1 MKKILPLL
9 LVPALLLSGCGSVS
23 EVILGAPI
31 ETVET
36 QEDRTQI
43 RMSWWGNDN
52 RHEYTMNGIG
62 IFEKENPDIKVK
74 NTYGVWQGF
83 ERRMRVAMESHT
95 EADVMQI
102 NYAWIDQYS
111 PDGSGFYDLSE
122 LSDYID
128 LSNFEESDLQ
138 YGIKNGKLNALP
150 IAFNSYEFYYNQV
163 IWDKYG
169 LEFPKT
175 WDEVFAAA
183 EVMREDG
190 IYPFGFVKKQAF
202 MLSLSWFEQTH
213 GKRVFSEDGMLNVD
227 EKELGEMLDFY
238 RKMVDEKVMIPV
250 EDFEKSKFADGT
262 VAATM
267 CWVSDAGNYCNALE
281 SKGGIPKI
289 AGYLIPD
296 DSKLSGWYIKPA
308 TMYAISAYTD
318 HPQEAAKLL
327 NFLINSPEMA
337 SLQMSEKGVPVSK
350 TARQTLHDMP
360 DSDISYEFMASEYMN
375 ENIDRLSI
383 IQPVMENDEIISAFK
398 ECGDDYI
405 YNKKTLAECSQ
416 SLYKTIAEK
425 CNE

>member
-52 RHEYTMNGIG
+52 RHEYTMNGVG

-375 ENIDRLSI
+375 ENIDKLSI

>member
-175 WDEVFAAA
+175 WDEVFEAA

-238 RKMVDEKVMIPV
+238 RNMVDEKVMIPV

-375 ENIDRLSI
+375 ENIDKLSI